1 MAMNSSNSPSPFPSP
16 SPCPSPSRDR
26 RRKDKR
32 RRARR
37 AAGAAAGNSAFPAYL
52 VSPCSSLP
60 SSLSLFL
67 PLAYLHEAATCAY
80 IRAEAETCGYV
91 TGPLRR
97 DREKQLRRETA
108 IETAAVTRRSDS
120 HGDREPVKRF
130 AISASKPQHIRVK
143 YHIRVC
149 TYHASIQRQ
158 RAMSVGRCLSAC
170 IERMCVHERLLHA
183 HQTRCAC
190 SARITMHVLYV
201 FLYASHVYTSYIF
214 S

>member
-1 MAMNSSNSPSPFPSP
+1 MSQPITRPPA
-16 SPCPSPSRDR
+16 
-26 RRKDKR
+26 KR
-32 RRARR
+32 RT
-37 AAGAAAGNSAFPAYL
+37 AAGAAFGWNGCWQRCGSRLFG
-52 VSPCSSLP
+52 
-60 SSLSLFL
+60 LSLFFTPFVSFPL
-67 PLAYLHEAATCAY
+67 PPTRLLA
-80 IRAEAETCGYV
+80 RG
-91 TGPLRR
+91 GNLRIHPRGSGNVRLR
-97 DREKQLRRETA
+97 DWSSEERRREQRRREAA

-120 HGDREPVKRF
+120 DGDREPVKRF

-143 YHIRVC
+143 YRMRVY

>member
-1 MAMNSSNSPSPFPSP
+1 M
-16 SPCPSPSRDR
+16 R
-26 RRKDKR
+26 
-32 RRARR
+32 
-37 AAGAAAGNSAFPAYL
+37 FPAWL

-97 DREKQLRRETA
+97 GREKQRRRETA
-108 IETAAVTRRSDS
+108 IETAAVARRSDS
-120 HGDREPVKRF
+120 DGDRGPVKRF
-130 AISASKPQHIRVK
+130 AISASKPQHVRVK
-143 YHIRVC
+143 YRIRVY
-149 TYHASIQRQ
+149 TNHASIQRQ
-158 RAMSVGRCLSAC
+158 RAMSVGRCLRAC

-190 SARITMHVLYV
+190 SAHVAMHEGVCGFHTYARKGTEMRFMPFVRIRRACL
-201 FLYASHVYTSYIF
+201 
-214 S
+214 